1 MQKILDLPPA
11 FRYLEGNRTSFAMAN
26 FHLDEPAYQEMLNL
40 LNNQH
45 FTEVVGSIVDF
56 NLLFDDYWLQD
67 SAVIEN
73 LVYRQGQWD
82 VHLVFAHYKN
92 PYRLIQRRITT
103 CVGRA
108 KAEIHAHYMKRQA
121 AKDQRGTLTVDRR
134 LFRFNSN

>member
-1 MQKILDLPPA
+1 
-11 FRYLEGNRTSFAMAN
+11 MAK
-26 FHLDEPAYQEMLNL
+26 FQLDEPAYQEMLNL

-45 FTEVVGSIVDF
+45 FTEVLGSIVDF

-121 AKDQRGTLTVDRR
+121 AKDQRGTLTVDDR
-134 LFRFNSN
+134 LFRFNGN